1 MPDRRTLIREALA
14 KHGHAGDPDVVD
26 ELVTHADA
34 EWETWQAE
42 GVPPEEAERRLAAL
56 IQSWAAQALAL
67 TRPPGARP
75 AAVPPA
81 AGGPWLNG
89 LGHDVRYAL
98 ALLRRQPGFAITA
111 ILIMGLGIGAAT
123 TMFSIAN
130 GVLLSPLPWTN
141 PERLV
146 RVTEL
151 RDGRNGRVA
160 GTISNGTFLAWRD
173 QAQTISDLGG
183 WVTQTATLTGA
194 GDPVRLPI
202 IPTTSSLFPLL
213 GVRPHIGRLFA
224 EDDGRAGQPGAT
236 LLSYALWQER
246 FGASPEVLGRDLI
259 LNETAYTIVGV
270 MPRGFAFPDAEARAW
285 TTWQVPQVVHP
296 NGALAG
302 VIFRAIARLA
312 PGATPAQA
320 AAEATA
326 RARSAPDM
334 GLAARALFGAA
345 GPIEVTAVQE
355 IEAITA
361 EVRPAI
367 VIMLGAAG
375 LLLAT
380 AIANVASLQLARA
393 ISRRREF
400 ALRAA
405 IGAGQG
411 RLARQLIVEHALVAL
426 GGAVVGLALTF
437 LLLRSLPH
445 LLPGGFPRLDAIAI
459 DIRVLSFAIVAS
471 VLASLAT
478 ALGPARVAGRLSL
491 VDTLAAG
498 DNAGVGAGPRASGN
512 RTRAVIIAGQIAA
525 ACLLLVAATLLGR
538 SLIALAAADRG
549 YDPSNVLTARLP
561 LPQGFP
567 VERRGPLLE
576 ALIARLDGVPGVTRA
591 AYATGLPLLS
601 AGAFAAFDMPSPHDP
616 GVPVAVQA
624 TQRLVSPG
632 YFEAMRL
639 RIVEGR
645 ALTDAD
651 QPTSPPVVLVNR
663 TFANRYLNGDG
674 LGRRLPLR
682 GPRAGSLR
690 FSEADTDAEI
700 VGIVD
705 DIRQDGAAEPP
716 QPEIFASLGQ
726 ILPTA
731 VRSTEPILVVRTSGD
746 PVAMVPTLRAL
757 VAEQDPT
764 LALDSVMSM
773 DDRISASLARPRLY
787 AVVLVLF
794 AGVAIVIAAA
804 GLFAVLSFSVSLRT
818 REIGLRAALGA
829 DARALIALVARQAL
843 SIVIPGLIV
852 GLAAAAATA
861 RLIATFLF
869 GVGPYD
875 LGTFAAVAVFVIA
888 VATAACLLPARRA
901 ATVDPASALRSA

>member
-1 MPDRRTLIREALA
+1 MSD
-14 KHGHAGDPDVVD
+14 
-26 ELVTHADA
+26 
-34 EWETWQAE
+34 
-42 GVPPEEAERRLAAL
+42 
-56 IQSWAAQALAL
+56 
-67 TRPPGARP
+67 
-75 AAVPPA
+75 
-81 AGGPWLNG
+81 WLRQD
-89 LGHDVRYAL
+89 LRYGL
-98 ALLRRQPGFAITA
+98 ALLRRQPGFAATA

-123 TMFSIAN
+123 AMFSIAN
-130 GVLLSPLPWTN
+130 GVLLAPLPWTE

-151 RDGRNGRVA
+151 RDGRSGRVA

-173 QAQTISDLGG
+173 QPQTIAGLGG
-183 WVTQTATLTGA
+183 WSTQTATLTGA
-194 GDPVRLPI
+194 GDPVRLSI
-202 IPTTSSLFPLL
+202 IPTTASLFPLL
-213 GVRPHIGRLFA
+213 GVQPHIGRLFA
-224 EDDGRAGQPGAT
+224 DDEGRTGQPGAI
-236 LLSYALWQER
+236 LLSYGLWQER
-246 FGASPEVLGRDLI
+246 FGATPEVIGRELH
-259 LNETAYTIVGV
+259 LNETPYTVVGV
-270 MPRGFAFPDAEARAW
+270 MPRGFAFPDTEARAW
-285 TTWQVPQVVHP
+285 TAWQIPAVVQP

-320 AAEATA
+320 AAEATG
-326 RARSAPDM
+326 RASGAPDM
-334 GLAARALFGAA
+334 GLTARALFGAA
-345 GPIEVTAVQE
+345 GPIEITAVAE
-355 IEAITA
+355 IDAITA

-367 VIMLGAAG
+367 VIMLVAAG

-380 AIANVASLQLARA
+380 AVANVASLQLARA
-393 ISRRREF
+393 ISRRREL

-405 IGAGQG
+405 VGAGRG

-426 GGAVVGLALTF
+426 GGAAVGLALTAI
-437 LLLRSLPH
+437 LLRLLPH
-445 LLPGGFPRLDAIAI
+445 LLPAGFPRPEAIAI
-459 DIRVLSFAIVAS
+459 DLRVLSFAAIIAM
-471 VLASLAT
+471 LASLAT
-478 ALGPARVAGRLSL
+478 ALGPARVAGSLSL
-491 VDTLAAG
+491 VETLAAG
-498 DNAGVGAGPRASGN
+498 DNAGVGAGPRATGTRS
-512 RTRAVIIAGQIAA
+512 RTVIIAGQIAA
-525 ACLLLVAATLLGR
+525 ACLLLVTATLLGR
-538 SLIALAAADRG
+538 TLIALAAADRG

-561 LPQGFP
+561 LPQAFP

-576 ALIARLDGVPGVTRA
+576 ALVARLEGVPGVTRA

-601 AGAFAAFDMPSPHDP
+601 AGAFAAFDMPSPFDP
-616 GVPVAVQA
+616 GVPVSVQT

-639 RIVEGR
+639 RVVEGR
-645 ALTDAD
+645 ALSDAD
-651 QPTSPPVVLVNR
+651 RPDSPPVVVVNR
-663 TFANRYLNGDG
+663 TFVSRYLGGDG

-705 DIRQDGAAEPP
+705 DMRQEGAAEEA
-716 QPEIFASLGQ
+716 QPEIFASLRQ

-731 VRSTEPILVVRTSGD
+731 VRSAEPILVVRTSGD
-746 PVAMVPTLRAL
+746 PAAIVPTLRAL

-773 DDRISASLARPRLY
+773 DDRIAASLARPRLY

-794 AGVAIVIAAA
+794 AGTAIVIAAA
-804 GLFAVLSFSVSLRT
+804 GLFAVLSFSVSLRR

-843 SIVIPGLIV
+843 SIVVPGLIV

-861 RLIATFLF
+861 RLIGTFLF

-875 LGTFAAVAVFVIA
+875 LGTFVAVAVFVIS
-888 VATAACLLPARRA
+888 VAAAACLLPARRA
-901 ATVDPASALRSA
+901 AAVDPATALRSV